1 MNKALLRCH
10 DCNRLL
16 LLGAHNRAPAW
27 RMRAGDVEPVEVPRD
42 DEEEFRR
49 AHGRHRLGQLAVV
62 EGSSVSEGSWGDPM
76 RVTYFEAT
84 DGGETIVVRRHRTH
98 LDRPVI
104 YEVVPGRLEV
114 RAVALEVQARDIE
127 RQIEADLP
135 GLLDPAV
142 VGRFIRGVEEIA
154 GGLEP
159 EDLEEVCID
168 SRDTLVAYARLDEK
182 RVVEI
187 LDRIRKDVPADTLR
201 RLHRFILDNAQ
212 GDDVMNLVIRKA
224 FFLRDQEG
232 GEPLAAGA

>member
-1 MNKALLRCH
+1 MIKTLLRCH

-16 LLGAHNRAPAW
+16 LLGSHNRAPAW
-27 RMRAGDVEPVEVPRD
+27 RMRAGDVEPIEIPRD

-49 AHGRHRLGQLAVV
+49 THARHRLGKLAVV
-62 EGSSVSEGSWGDPM
+62 DGSFVSEGAWSDPM

-84 DGGETIVVRRHRTH
+84 DGNETVVVRRHRTH

-114 RAVALEVQARDIE
+114 RPVALEVQARDIG

-135 GLLDPAV
+135 GLLDAGEV
-142 VGRFIRGVEEIA
+142 AHFLRAVEEIA
-154 GGLEP
+154 GSLEP
-159 EDLEEVCID
+159 EELEEVCVD

-182 RVVEI
+182 HVAEI
-187 LDRIRKDVPADTLR
+187 LDRIRTDVPADTLR
-201 RLHRFILDNAQ
+201 RLHRFILDNTE

-224 FFLRDQEG
+224 FILRDPEG
-232 GEPLAAGA
+232 DPFAARI